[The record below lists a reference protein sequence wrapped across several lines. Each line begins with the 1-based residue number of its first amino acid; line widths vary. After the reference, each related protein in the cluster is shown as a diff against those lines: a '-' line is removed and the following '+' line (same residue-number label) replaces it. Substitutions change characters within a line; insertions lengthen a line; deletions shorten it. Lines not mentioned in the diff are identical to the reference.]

1 MGYYEKFL
9 RSGLSYAFI
18 ALKLGCCEQSAR
30 NKIKGITPIRQLEKD
45 VLDEIFK
52 EDDEN
57 AEYNRTTA
65 DI

>member
-30 NKIKGITPIRQLEKD
+30 NKIKGISPIKQLEKD